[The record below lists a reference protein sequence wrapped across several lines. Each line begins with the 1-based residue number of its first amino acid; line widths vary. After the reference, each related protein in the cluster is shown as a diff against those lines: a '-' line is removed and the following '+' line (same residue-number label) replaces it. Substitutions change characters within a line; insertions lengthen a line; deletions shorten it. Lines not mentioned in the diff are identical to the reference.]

1 MPYLRNSHYV
11 FVKQLQ
17 MYGSDDDE
25 GEEEGEGITGADSY
39 TTTTRAVINIPVW
52 KTIQEPATTTTMT
65 MTTTLKGGD
74 DRRR

>member
-1 MPYLRNSHYV
+1 MQYCIYV

-17 MYGSDDDE
+17 MYVSDDDE
-25 GEEEGEGITGADSY
+25 GEEEEGEGITGADSY
-39 TTTTRAVINIPVW
+39 TTTRAVINIPVW